1 MPINRPSV
9 LRATATMVLALTML
23 SGVAKADEVGEVM
36 RLHRA
41 GQTSIALQRAEQFL
55 AAKPDDT
62 EMRFLQGVMLADSQ
76 RLAEAMAVFVELT
89 IDHPEMAEPH
99 NNLAALYAAK
109 GDYEQA
115 RQALTQAIR
124 ANPDYATAHENL
136 GDVYVVLAS
145 QAYSRA
151 ARLNRG
157 STSVAPKLALA
168 RELLKLTRG
177 DGTNRS
183 KGNQ

>member
-1 MPINRPSV
+1 MPITRPTV
-9 LRATATMVLALTML
+9 LRATAIMVLALMMPVV
-23 SGVAKADEVGEVM
+23 VAHADEVGDLM

-41 GQTSIALQRAEQFL
+41 GQTSVALQRAEQFL
-55 AAKPDDT
+55 AVKPDDT
-62 EMRFLQGVMLADSQ
+62 QMRFLRGVMLADSQ
-76 RLAEAMAVFVELT
+76 RVAEAMAVFVELT

-99 NNLAALYAAK
+99 NNLAALHAAK
-109 GDYEQA
+109 GDFEQA

-124 ANPDYATAHENL
+124 ANPEYATAHENL
-136 GDVYVVLAS
+136 GDVYAVLAG
-145 QAYSRA
+145 QAYARA

-168 RELLKLTRG
+168 RELLKLTSD

-183 KGNQ
+183 KSNQ